1 MVITQTTPHTPLIDL
16 QEAHTHYRRARHL
29 LAIHDTPAPAE
40 ILAALDHI
48 PALCAE
54 SARLR
59 AQLART
65 RMERANLIA
74 AAHATLAAHNDGE
87 ADPLSYL
94 RDELA
99 APDAGVPRRARDR
112 YRHPYGGEAR

>member
-29 LAIHDTPAPAE
+29 LAYDTPALAE

-59 AQLART
+59 AQLARI

-99 APDAGVPRRARDR
+99 APDAGLPRRTRDR